1 MSKNKY
7 LNKFYISAFFEAAKN
22 KTFQQQWMPID
33 TWASLMNHY
42 YKATEGDIGGD
53 ELMRLLTLTSWIN
66 DAVNGIGEIETY
78 KICLY
83 RNSYR
88 PKNSAKKNNMQLY
101 C

>member
-22 KTFQQQWMPID
+22 TTFQQRWMPID